1 MNKQQTLASIVVL
14 AYNGLEDVT
23 RPCIDSILENTP
35 EGSYELVLVDNASSD
50 GTAAYFESLRA
61 KYRHVT
67 LCLNQHN
74 KGYAGGNNDGMRLAK
89 GDYVVLLN
97 NDTLVPWG
105 WLERLLG
112 LLKTN
117 ANIGLV
123 GPVTNS
129 AGNEQ
134 RIELAGLNESN
145 YEKVIQPYL
154 KRQSGQWFITERLG
168 FYCVAL
174 KREVMDRVGFLDE
187 RFGLGM
193 FEDDDYCIRARN
205 AGFALAVIEDC
216 FVYHKGSVSF
226 SKLSVESYRTLFEK
240 NRALFTKLHGTQW
253 TFSDIALGYWEKF
266 NADLS
271 AYRQGINANTLDPA
285 IERML
290 VRWEN
295 FHHLL
300 VQVHGAELSGT
311 PSFGAQ
317 ESTAVTRA
325 KWKIRWHN
333 FRRNVVHGS
342 WRERRRYVGH
352 LAGRVRQRL
361 WSSGGQNSLHPEVQA
376 LLSAIPQPHA
386 EMKVVIFPATIDYSY
401 MTQRPQ
407 QMANAFAEA
416 GYFVIYGT
424 LNHVSDQIEVAQQ
437 VRQNLYVVNERYF
450 QHLVHLLH
458 AEKTTYFCMW
468 PNNVKHLQYVPYS
481 EIIYDYMDDLVLLD
495 LPKEQVRSD
504 HELMLNKADLI
515 TVTASKLFEGLP
527 SQHKKKTV
535 LIPNAVSDEFLVA
548 VNRSTELPG
557 ELRDCAGKKIIGYYG
572 AIAEWLDFQLLEC
585 VADSLP
591 ECVIVLIGPVSPPA
605 ESSVVP
611 LSKRENVRILKPRS
625 QFDLIPFLQ
634 RFDVC
639 IVPFIKNAIT
649 DAVSPVKVYEYMA
662 AGKPVVST
670 NLSECAAIPFVAI
683 GATNVDFIC
692 AVKKELNST
701 NHADSMKLVA
711 KNNRWMQRHEQVES
725 LINISEF
732 DKCLI
737 SEVNTVQQEIAESYS
752 EIENYYA
759 NFYREKYAPQEINYW
774 YPALSW
780 ISSLDNI
787 DSIIDIGAAYG
798 TLLMYSVHRHQPDNA
813 VICDPV
819 SYFSN
824 KLAEKYSI
832 QLSSI
837 DIERESIDL
846 SRLYDLVIFTE
857 VIEHLN
863 FNPLPTL
870 KKLRSMLRDNGHIVL
885 TTPDSDSWGKTTKY
899 YNSLLEIPVYGGQGV
914 PWIDDHI
921 WQYAKTELDAL
932 LSSAGLIVKRF
943 AYAPGSPGS
952 GRHLCYLLG
961 KYGEAV
967 AYK

>member
-1 MNKQQTLASIVVL
+1 MNKQQTLTSIVVL

-23 RPCIDSILENTP
+23 RPCIASILENTP

-50 GTAAYFESLRA
+50 GTASYFESLRA
-61 KYRHVT
+61 KHGHVT

-74 KGYAGGNNDGMRLAK
+74 KGYAGGNNDGMRLAR

-97 NDTLVPWG
+97 NDTLVPSG

-154 KRQSGQWFITERLG
+154 KRQRGQWFTTERLG

-271 AYRQGINANTLDPA
+271 AYRHSIDANAPDPA
-285 IERML
+285 IERVL

-361 WSSGGQNSLHPEVQA
+361 WSSRGQNSLHPEVQA

-416 GYFVIYGT
+416 GCLVIYGT
-424 LNHVSDQIEVAQQ
+424 LNHVSDQVEVARQ
-437 VRQNLYVVNERYF
+437 VRPNLYVLNERYF
-450 QHLVHLLH
+450 QHLVHLVN

-468 PNNVKHLQYVPYS
+468 PNNVKHLQYVPCS

-495 LPKEQVRSD
+495 LPKEQVRRD

-535 LIPNAVSDEFLVA
+535 LIPNAVSDEFLVE
-548 VNRSTELPG
+548 VNRPTELPD
-557 ELRDCAGKKIIGYYG
+557 ELRNCVGKKIIGYYG
-572 AIAEWLDFQLLEC
+572 AIAEWLDFQLLELL
-585 VADSLP
+585 ADSSP
-591 ECVIVLIGPVSPPA
+591 EYIIMLIGPVSNLA
-605 ESSVVP
+605 EKMVKSLTNKP
-611 LSKRENVRILKPRS
+611 NVIILAPRS
-625 QFDLIPFLQ
+625 QIELIPFVQ

-639 IVPFIKNAIT
+639 IIPFIVNDVT
-649 DAVSPVKVYEYMA
+649 NAVSPVKVYEYLA
-662 AGKPVVST
+662 AGRPVVST
-670 NLSECAAIPFVAI
+670 GIKECLGMPFVSI
-683 GATNVDFIC
+683 SSSNSDFINK
-692 AVKKELNST
+692 VKSVQINDV
-701 NHADSMKLVA
+701 DSI
-711 KNNRWMQRHEQVES
+711 RQFVEGNTWKCRS
-725 LINISEF
+725 DNI
-732 DKCLI
+732 
-737 SEVNTVQQEIAESYS
+737 
-752 EIENYYA
+752 
-759 NFYREKYAPQEINYW
+759 
-774 YPALSW
+774 ALS
-780 ISSLDNI
+780 
-787 DSIIDIGAAYG
+787 
-798 TLLMYSVHRHQPDNA
+798 
-813 VICDPV
+813 
-819 SYFSN
+819 
-824 KLAEKYSI
+824 
-832 QLSSI
+832 
-837 DIERESIDL
+837 
-846 SRLYDLVIFTE
+846 
-857 VIEHLN
+857 
-863 FNPLPTL
+863 L
-870 KKLRSMLRDNGHIVL
+870 KKQL
-885 TTPDSDSWGKTTKY
+885 T
-899 YNSLLEIPVYGGQGV
+899 
-914 PWIDDHI
+914 
-921 WQYAKTELDAL
+921 
-932 LSSAGLIVKRF
+932 LSN
-943 AYAPGSPGS
+943 
-952 GRHLCYLLG
+952 
-961 KYGEAV
+961 
-967 AYK
+967 